1 MRPKARAPL
10 RTRHCVGVSI
20 VSASSFEKP
29 KEIDAT
35 PKEELV
41 LKDCLGSCSVEGK
54 WIAGRWRGHCGSGLG
69 RKILLAPP
77 APCGRESVALG
88 GELPAP
94 RLGGWISRRADG
106 SFCSLPR
113 ELFLAGR
120 GRPAPAIFAFPLYRR
135 APGVRKCKF
144 FCARKSPARVF

>member
-20 VSASSFEKP
+20 VRASSYEKP

-54 WIAGRWRGHCGSGLG
+54 WIAGCKRGHFGSGLG

-88 GELPAP
+88 GGVAASPP
-94 RLGGWISRRADG
+94 GGLD
-106 SFCSLPR
+106 F
-113 ELFLAGR
+113 
-120 GRPAPAIFAFPLYRR
+120 FAR
-135 APGVRKCKF
+135 
-144 FCARKSPARVF
+144 